1 MYKKISK
8 LWIICIGITLFVMCS
23 FIGTLSMFNAFAEEN
38 TPGQTQVYE
47 DKMQP
52 EDVNILSDKTNQY
65 VNLGATRLSEGDQ
78 GLSQLYYIENANYF
92 LANPRHRENY
102 KNSGDHPFGTCTTV
116 AHQILLGYHNYYSD
130 RRLIPEISSDGKR
143 YLSENYGDLNLDPI
157 FEYGP
162 SPKDLGRDNIGT
174 TDEVFYGIFDKANG
188 DNTLIEMLL
197 SQTIGKVAASA
208 DEFLEDCAN
217 GRTKNWTITN
227 SNYNKQKIMEELNS
241 GRPVIVGFD
250 IFGGHS
256 SHVVV
261 AYGYATYNDELC
273 YITHYGWGRDTV
285 QMLVPESWLGYQ
297 VTMEVEHEH
306 NLVDTGTIIN
316 NTHMQLNCTMCDCD
330 NVDEI
335 YTLNATNNAIT
346 GCKYD
351 LSGQITIP
359 SQING
364 KTITGIEAN
373 AFANQA
379 GITRITL
386 PSMVTNIGAH
396 TFNGCTLLTTIA
408 LPAGLTYIG
417 DGAFSG
423 CSNLNI
429 TVSSSNPNYS
439 AAGNILY
446 NKNKTKL
453 ISAGKVDSIV
463 NILDSVTEVAPYAF
477 DGNNKLSALHI
488 KNRPT
493 IGEYAF
499 ANCGNLKS
507 AYFYSYNVPL
517 MGANAFL
524 NDNFTLYVPH
534 SKQPAYNSAF
544 VGYTNSIA
552 SIPVKITFVSEG
564 QNIETK
570 NTYYGATI
578 SGLTDPFKLGYD
590 FSGWYDNVNYTGT
603 AYANS
608 GLWDTTED
616 MTVYA
621 KWTPKKFY
629 IIFDGTGSEGL
640 ADKEVTYD
648 APIGPL
654 PVIEQDGY
662 EFAGWKNSRGEYY
675 TEDTIW
681 KDLYNVTL
689 TSDVFSASY
698 TVVLDKKG
706 GTGGSDRVNPIYLS
720 PMPSATAPTRTGY
733 TFQGYFT
740 EPEGKGTKYYNSNM
754 TSAKNWDLAED
765 RTLYAYWIGNKYTVT
780 LDNQYTEKFSADL
793 TSNASNDYK
802 YISFIPNTSGTITLW
817 TSHTQGDPYLTLY
830 DKDFTPLKF
839 SDDDYGNR
847 DAKIMYSV
855 VSGNRYII
863 GFRAF
868 GSSLTVGQVHYS
880 GISSISY
887 SNIHTTVEVIYG
899 SNMMT
904 KNIPTPTRVGYTF
917 IQYNTDP
924 RGQGTSYYYGPNI
937 ASDSNWD
944 RTQNTTLYAVWE
956 KNYYDITLNSGYL
969 SVNESIAVGYGDEV
983 IATNTEKYV
992 FNRIG
997 YDFKG
1002 FYSQPNGKG
1011 IKYFDYK
1018 IVMLYSEY
1026 CYELESTGQHW
1037 NMPADG
1043 EIYAYW
1049 QAISVNYEYEV
1060 VISNNDEP
1068 RKVFYQPFTQ
1078 GQNATITRPEIEGY
1092 TYEKMWLN
1100 SVYYT
1105 DTSRTLENV
1114 QLKRDLGTNKVYLW
1128 YPNFS
1133 YPNTNKGGLF
1143 MVYAKNECIAAGSM
1157 ITLAD
1162 GSQKAVETLTGS
1174 EMLLVWNLYT
1184 GRFDIAP
1191 IVFIDSDPEQ
1201 FYKVINLYFSDGT
1214 QVKVISEHA
1223 FWDFNLNQ
1231 YVYLREDAAQYIGH
1245 WFNKQTTDT
1254 AGDLIWTRVQ
1264 LVNVEVQQEYTTA
1277 WSPVTY
1283 GHLCYFV
1290 NGMLSLPGGIDG
1302 LFNIFEVDPETMMY
1316 DMEQMQADI
1325 AQYGLYTYEEFAAIY
1340 SVPQEI
1346 FEAFNAQYFK
1356 VAIGK
1361 GMLTSDMLERL
1372 IDRYAE
1378 FFIV

>member
-629 IIFDGTGSEGL
+629 IIFD
-640 ADKEVTYD
+640 
-648 APIGPL
+648 
-654 PVIEQDGY
+654 
-662 EFAGWKNSRGEYY
+662 
-675 TEDTIW
+675 
-681 KDLYNVTL
+681 
-689 TSDVFSASY
+689 
-698 TVVLDKKG
+698 
-706 GTGGSDRVNPIYLS
+706 
-720 PMPSATAPTRTGY
+720 
-733 TFQGYFT
+733 
-740 EPEGKGTKYYNSNM
+740 
-754 TSAKNWDLAED
+754 
-765 RTLYAYWIGNKYTVT
+765 
-780 LDNQYTEKFSADL
+780 
-793 TSNASNDYK
+793 
-802 YISFIPNTSGTITLW
+802 
-817 TSHTQGDPYLTLY
+817 
-830 DKDFTPLKF
+830 
-839 SDDDYGNR
+839 
-847 DAKIMYSV
+847 
-855 VSGNRYII
+855 
-863 GFRAF
+863 
-868 GSSLTVGQVHYS
+868 
-880 GISSISY
+880 
-887 SNIHTTVEVIYG
+887 
-899 SNMMT
+899 
-904 KNIPTPTRVGYTF
+904 
-917 IQYNTDP
+917 
-924 RGQGTSYYYGPNI
+924 
-937 ASDSNWD
+937 
-944 RTQNTTLYAVWE
+944 
-956 KNYYDITLNSGYL
+956 
-969 SVNESIAVGYGDEV
+969 
-983 IATNTEKYV
+983 
-992 FNRIG
+992 
-997 YDFKG
+997 
-1002 FYSQPNGKG
+1002 
-1011 IKYFDYK
+1011 
-1018 IVMLYSEY
+1018 
-1026 CYELESTGQHW
+1026 
-1037 NMPADG
+1037 
-1043 EIYAYW
+1043 
-1049 QAISVNYEYEV
+1049 
-1060 VISNNDEP
+1060 
-1068 RKVFYQPFTQ
+1068 
-1078 GQNATITRPEIEGY
+1078 
-1092 TYEKMWLN
+1092 
-1100 SVYYT
+1100 
-1105 DTSRTLENV
+1105 
-1114 QLKRDLGTNKVYLW
+1114 
-1128 YPNFS
+1128 
-1133 YPNTNKGGLF
+1133 
-1143 MVYAKNECIAAGSM
+1143 
-1157 ITLAD
+1157 
-1162 GSQKAVETLTGS
+1162 
-1174 EMLLVWNLYT
+1174 
-1184 GRFDIAP
+1184 
-1191 IVFIDSDPEQ
+1191 
-1201 FYKVINLYFSDGT
+1201 
-1214 QVKVISEHA
+1214 
-1223 FWDFNLNQ
+1223 
-1231 YVYLREDAAQYIGH
+1231 
-1245 WFNKQTTDT
+1245 
-1254 AGDLIWTRVQ
+1254 
-1264 LVNVEVQQEYTTA
+1264 
-1277 WSPVTY
+1277 
-1283 GHLCYFV
+1283 
-1290 NGMLSLPGGIDG
+1290 
-1302 LFNIFEVDPETMMY
+1302 
-1316 DMEQMQADI
+1316 
-1325 AQYGLYTYEEFAAIY
+1325 
-1340 SVPQEI
+1340 
-1346 FEAFNAQYFK
+1346 
-1356 VAIGK
+1356 
-1361 GMLTSDMLERL
+1361 
-1372 IDRYAE
+1372 
-1378 FFIV
+1378 

>member
-1 MYKKISK
+1 MENVYE
-8 LWIICIGITLFVMCS
+8 LNRAGDTIIGCNFDLTGEVTVPSEINGIAIKSIGDYVFQNQNITRINLPSTVTDIGI
-23 FIGTLSMFNAFAEEN
+23 NAF
-38 TPGQTQVYE
+38 
-47 DKMQP
+47 
-52 EDVNILSDKTNQY
+52 
-65 VNLGATRLSEGDQ
+65 
-78 GLSQLYYIENANYF
+78 
-92 LANPRHRENY
+92 
-102 KNSGDHPFGTCTTV
+102 KNCKSLTTV
-116 AHQILLGYHNYYSD
+116 SASGLQQIDESAFENCTA
-130 RRLIPEISSDGKR
+130 LISVPIEKVLQIGNSAFNNCSNLSNIGSLDNVQSIGANAFKGCSS
-143 YLSENYGDLNLDPI
+143 LTDLNL
-157 FEYGP
+157 P
-162 SPKDLGRDNIGT
+162 SGL
-174 TDEVFYGIFDKANG
+174 
-188 DNTLIEMLL
+188 
-197 SQTIGKVAASA
+197 
-208 DEFLEDCAN
+208 
-217 GRTKNWTITN
+217 
-227 SNYNKQKIMEELNS
+227 
-241 GRPVIVGFD
+241 
-250 IFGGHS
+250 
-256 SHVVV
+256 
-261 AYGYATYNDELC
+261 
-273 YITHYGWGRDTV
+273 
-285 QMLVPESWLGYQ
+285 
-297 VTMEVEHEH
+297 
-306 NLVDTGTIIN
+306 
-316 NTHMQLNCTMCDCD
+316 
-330 NVDEI
+330 
-335 YTLNATNNAIT
+335 
-346 GCKYD
+346 
-351 LSGQITIP
+351 
-359 SQING
+359 
-364 KTITGIEAN
+364 
-373 AFANQA
+373 
-379 GITRITL
+379 
-386 PSMVTNIGAH
+386 TNIGDRA
-396 TFNGCTLLTTIA
+396 FCGCENA
-408 LPAGLTYIG
+408 
-417 DGAFSG
+417 
-423 CSNLNI
+423 NI

-463 NILDSVTEVAPYAF
+463 NILDSVTEVTPYAF

-499 ANCGNLKS
+499 ANCGNLRS
-507 AYFYSYNVPL
+507 AFFYSYNVPS

-524 NDNFTLYVPH
+524 NDNFTLYVPY

-544 VGYTNSIA
+544 VGFTNSIA

-675 TEDTIW
+675 TEDMIW

-698 TVVLDKKG
+698 IVVLDKKG

-740 EPEGKGTKYYNSNM
+740 DPEGKGTKYYNSNM

-765 RTLYAYWIGNKYTVT
+765 RTLYAYWIGNKYTIT
-780 LDNQYTEKFSADL
+780 LNNQFTEKFSTNL
-793 TSNASNDYK
+793 TSISSNDIK
-802 YISFIPNTSGTITLW
+802 YITFIPNTSGTITLY
-817 TSHTQGDPYLTLY
+817 TTHTAGDPYLILY
-830 DKDFTPLKF
+830 DKNYNILLQ
-839 SDDDYGNR
+839 DDDGYGGW
-847 DAKIMYSV
+847 DSKIVYNV
-855 VSGNRYII
+855 VSGNRYIV
-863 GFRAF
+863 GFRAR
-868 GSSLTVGQVHYS
+868 GSTTVGQVRYS

-887 SNIHTTVEVIYG
+887 TNIFATVEVTFG
-899 SNMMT
+899 SIMPTN
-904 KNIPTPTRVGYTF
+904 KFPTPTKTGYKF
-917 IQYNTDP
+917 IQYNTNSS
-924 RGQGTSYYYGPNI
+924 GQGTSYYYGPNI
-937 ASDSNWD
+937 ASDSTWD

-956 KNYYDITLNSGYL
+956 KVYYDITLNSGYL
-969 SVNESIAVGYGDEV
+969 SVNESIAIGYGDEV